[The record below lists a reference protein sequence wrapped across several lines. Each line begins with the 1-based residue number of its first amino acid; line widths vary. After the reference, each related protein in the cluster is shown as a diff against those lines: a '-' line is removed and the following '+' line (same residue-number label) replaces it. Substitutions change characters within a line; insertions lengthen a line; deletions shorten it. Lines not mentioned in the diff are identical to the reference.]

1 MSKINPNPRPMILRP
16 RVLLA
21 TLLLTSALTVPA
33 FAEIEVV
40 VVTAQKRAEDVQSI
54 PVAISVFTSEKRDII
69 GITSVQ
75 DMTNF
80 PPGLAY
86 QPSHDRVFLRGVGR
100 QTNSQAADTPVAN
113 YDDGLFETFAVAAGR
128 SSLELARVEVLRGP
142 QGTLSGRNAL
152 GGALNEIT
160 VHPSTDA
167 FHGEARIAYG
177 AYNHITPEISVTGP
191 IDDVWAYKVY
201 ALWDKQTGGYSK
213 NIVLFVLLGVCVL
226 FFFCVFLLSVLSYF
240 GNKGDGFV
248 FVVWF

>member
-80 PPGLAY
+80 TPGLAY
-86 QPSHDRVFLRGVGR
+86 QTSLDRVFLRGVGR

-113 YDDGLFETFAVAAGR
+113 YADGLFATLAVAAG
-128 SSLELARVEVLRGP
+128 ST
-142 QGTLSGRNAL
+142 TL
-152 GGALNEIT
+152 
-160 VHPSTDA
+160 H
-167 FHGEARIAYG
+167 F
-177 AYNHITPEISVTGP
+177 
-191 IDDVWAYKVY
+191 
-201 ALWDKQTGGYSK
+201 
-213 NIVLFVLLGVCVL
+213 VCV
-226 FFFCVFLLSVLSYF
+226 
-240 GNKGDGFV
+240 
-248 FVVWF
+248 VV